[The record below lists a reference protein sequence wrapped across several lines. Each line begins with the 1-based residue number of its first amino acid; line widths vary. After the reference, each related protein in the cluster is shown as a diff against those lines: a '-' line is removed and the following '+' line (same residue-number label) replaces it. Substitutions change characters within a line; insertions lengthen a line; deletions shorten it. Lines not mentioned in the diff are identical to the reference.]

1 MIAVQAL
8 EPESLAEWDAY
19 VLSRPG
25 THFAQRTAWRSLV
38 GEFFPVEARW
48 WQARD
53 EHDRIVGILPVFR
66 GRNAL
71 FSSPGGLVADS
82 TDAAVALLERAG
94 GEVARDR
101 LLWLEMRDQ
110 SAAWPNAATSTEHV
124 TLVLELATDEDAQ
137 WASFDAK
144 LRNQV
149 RKAQKSGLRIE
160 RGASQLDAFHR
171 VFTECMRDLG
181 TPAME
186 RRYFGRALELYG
198 DAAEV
203 LVVYHGAQPIGGMFV
218 VRHADTLF
226 DPWACSLRRF
236 FALCP
241 NSLLYWEALR
251 FALAA
256 GMRRFDFGRSQPGS
270 GTYRFK
276 TQFGARSMPLYY
288 QYVLGRAPRVPTL
301 ADQKSSLELAVHV
314 WRRLPLA
321 VTRALGPR
329 ARRLFPEAL

>member
-110 SAAWPNAATSTEHV
+110 SAAWP
-124 TLVLELATDEDAQ
+124 D
-137 WASFDAK
+137 
-144 LRNQV
+144 
-149 RKAQKSGLRIE
+149 RKS
-160 RGASQLDAFHR
+160 
-171 VFTECMRDLG
+171 
-181 TPAME
+181 
-186 RRYFGRALELYG
+186 
-198 DAAEV
+198 
-203 LVVYHGAQPIGGMFV
+203 VV
-218 VRHADTLF
+218 
-226 DPWACSLRRF
+226 
-236 FALCP
+236 
-241 NSLLYWEALR
+241 
-251 FALAA
+251 
-256 GMRRFDFGRSQPGS
+256 
-270 GTYRFK
+270 
-276 TQFGARSMPLYY
+276 
-288 QYVLGRAPRVPTL
+288 
-301 ADQKSSLELAVHV
+301 
-314 WRRLPLA
+314 
-321 VTRALGPR
+321 
-329 ARRLFPEAL
+329 